1 MARLLSDLLKPWI
14 ELDSEFAISVA
25 DLQLDSRKVSTGD
38 VFVAIQGHAV
48 DGRVFI
54 DKAISS
60 GVVAVI
66 ADASQEKPHQYVEWC
81 SGVPVIYLSEIGS
94 QLSYLAAR
102 LYQFA
107 PMQLIGITGTNGK
120 TTISQLIAQWIDLV
134 GKKAAVMG
142 TTGNGFLNV
151 LKPAVNTT
159 GNAIE
164 IQQTLSQLQQQGAQY
179 TALEVSSH
187 GLVQGRVKALPFAA
201 AAFTNLSRDHLDYH
215 GSMEEYA
222 EAKFSLFSQ
231 HDCQHKIINADDG
244 VGQQWLKRL
253 PDAITVSL
261 AKPQSVSTQPAS
273 DQTGSIYPS
282 STNRC
287 LWANEVHYSDTGISL
302 SIDGH
307 WGTAD
312 LQAPLIG
319 AFNASNLL
327 VALATLLSLGF
338 ELDKL
343 VQVAPQLT
351 PVIGR
356 MELFQASKPQAKV
369 VVDYAH
375 TPDALEKA
383 LMALRVH
390 CQGKLWSIF
399 GCGGDRDSGKRPMMT
414 EISERLADES
424 IITDDNPR
432 SEDPA
437 QIVADMLQGAVNPEQ
452 IHVIH
457 SRYQACQY
465 ALQHAGENDIILL
478 AGKGHE
484 DYQIINGQTV
494 HYSDR
499 ETAQVLLGLPL

>member
-1 MARLLSDLLKPWI
+1 MARLLFELLKPWI
-14 ELDSEFAISVA
+14 ELDSEFSIDVA
-25 DLQLDSRKVSTGD
+25 NLQLDSRKVSVGD

-48 DGRVFI
+48 DGRAFI

-60 GVVAVI
+60 GAVAVI
-66 ADASQEKPHQYVEWC
+66 ADASEEKPHQHVEWRAD
-81 SGVPVIYLSEIGS
+81 VPVIYLSEIGS
-94 QLSYLAAR
+94 QLSYFATFF
-102 LYQFA
+102 YQFA

-120 TTISQLIAQWIDLV
+120 TTISQLTAQWIELL

-142 TTGNGFLNV
+142 TTGNGFLHD

-231 HDCQHKIINADDG
+231 HDCQYKIINADDE

-253 PDAITVSL
+253 PDAVAVSL
-261 AKPQSVSTQPAS
+261 TKPQSMSAH
-273 DQTGSIYPS
+273 PS
-282 STNRC
+282 SMRRS
-287 LWANEVHYSDTGISL
+287 LWANEVDYSDAGISL

-307 WGTAD
+307 WGEAD

-338 ELDKL
+338 ELDQL
-343 VQVAPQLT
+343 VQVAPKLT

-356 MELFQASKPQAKV
+356 MELFQASRAQAKV

-390 CQGKLWSIF
+390 CKGKLWSIF
-399 GCGGDRDSGKRPMMT
+399 GCGGDRDAGKRPMMT

-432 SEDPA
+432 SENPA
-437 QIVADMLQGAVNPEQ
+437 KIVADMLQGAVNPKH

-465 ALQHAGENDIILL
+465 ALQQASENDIILL

-499 ETAQVLLGLPL
+499 ETAQVLLGLSL

>member
-1 MARLLSDLLKPWI
+1 MARLLADLLKPWI
-14 ELDSEFAISVA
+14 ELATELSIDVEN
-25 DLQLDSRKVSTGD
+25 LQLDSRKVSAGD
-38 VFVAIQGHAV
+38 VFVAIKGHAV
-48 DGRVFI
+48 DGRLFI
-54 DKAISS
+54 DKAIAAGATAIIADSDQEHPHQHIERR
-60 GVVAVI
+60 GTVAVI
-66 ADASQEKPHQYVEWC
+66 
-81 SGVPVIYLSEIGS
+81 YLHDIGS
-94 QLSYLAAR
+94 QLSLLAGR
-102 LYQFA
+102 LYQFS
-107 PMQLIGITGTNGK
+107 PMKLIGITGTNGK
-120 TTISQLIAQWIDLV
+120 TTISQLIAQWIELV

-142 TTGNGFLNV
+142 TTGNGFLND
-151 LKPAVNTT
+151 LKPAANTT

-164 IQQTLSQLQQQGAQY
+164 IQQTLNQLQQHGAQY

-187 GLVQGRVKALPFAA
+187 GLVQGRVKALPFEA

-231 HDCQHKIINADDG
+231 HECQHKIINADD
-244 VGQQWLKRL
+244 VIGQQWLKRL
-253 PDAITVSL
+253 PEAIAVLLS
-261 AKPQSVSTQPAS
+261 KP
-273 DQTGSIYPS
+273 DQALTHRS
-282 STNRC
+282 
-287 LWANEVHYSDTGISL
+287 LWADEVIYSDGGISL
-302 SIDGH
+302 QIDGH
-307 WGTAD
+307 WGKAH

-343 VQVAPQLT
+343 IQVAPRLT

-356 MELFQASKPQAKV
+356 MELFQATKAQAKI

-399 GCGGDRDSGKRPMMT
+399 GCGGDRDTGKRPMMT

-432 SEDPA
+432 TEDPA
-437 QIVADMLQGAVNPEQ
+437 QIVADMLQGAVSPEQ

-457 SRYQACQY
+457 SRYQACEY
-465 ALQHAGENDIILL
+465 ALQQASENDIILL

-484 DYQIINGQTV
+484 DYQIMAGQTV